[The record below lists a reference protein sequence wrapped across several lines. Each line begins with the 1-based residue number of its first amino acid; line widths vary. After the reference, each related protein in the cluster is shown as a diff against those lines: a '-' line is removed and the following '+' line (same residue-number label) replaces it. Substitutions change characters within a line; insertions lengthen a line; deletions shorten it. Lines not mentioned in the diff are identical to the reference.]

1 MKTRGFGEFTLF
13 GDTEVDGGEVELQER
28 VSDSGIAKAFL
39 TLVGNDGKELIVNV
53 RTLDINLEDWE
64 EIKGKAAK

>member
-13 GDTEVDGGEVELQER
+13 GSVLFDGGETELQER
-28 VSDSGIAKAFL
+28 VSDTGIAKAYL
-39 TLVGNDGKELIVNV
+39 TIVGNDGKEHKVDVEDFN
-53 RTLDINLEDWE
+53 INLEDWE